1 MSVTKLW
8 DEQWSPR
15 EEYGRHLELVA
26 PVAPR
31 PLRQGVT
38 VSRRR
43 AARARMLSRRRRSMV
58 GLAAVISVVVLAWPG
73 HAFGGVN
80 TSGVLSDQAS
90 ASQFSS
96 GMIYVVGVHDTLSS
110 IARAINPSDSATAR
124 RVLVRELGSSVVV
137 AGEHVLVP

>member
-1 MSVTKLW
+1 MSVAKLW
-8 DEQWSPR
+8 DEEWSPR

-31 PLRQGVT
+31 PLRQGIT

-80 TSGVLSDQAS
+80 ASGVLTDQTS
-90 ASQFSS
+90 ASKLSS
-96 GMIYVVGVHDTLSS
+96 GMVYVVGAHDTLNS
-110 IARAINPSDSATAR
+110 IAQAVNPSNPTTAR
-124 RVLVRELGSSVVV
+124 QVLIRELGSSVVV
-137 AGEHVLVP
+137 PGEHVLIP